1 MLKKR
6 LPRVICI
13 IVILIIGFTIELT
26 AASTYRIMA
35 ASSLQEPLNEIKEKY
50 EQEYRDYELEINYA
64 GSQVLFSQIKMGV
77 DFDLFLSANHD
88 YLKQLKKEDRIK
100 AETIFTKNE
109 LLIIINSQKNRVD
122 NLEDLMSRGYSLLIG
137 VESVPVG
144 SYTIKMIDNYVNSI
158 SKKAKK
164 DKFKSDFNSLVVSR
178 EFDVKSV
185 LNKVKLGAAD
195 AGIVYLSDY
204 NQDQDLYQV
213 KIPKKFNVEAN
224 YYMGL
229 NINSSAGSEKIYNYI
244 LSSSAQQIFLKY
256 NFKRVKK
263 HE

>member
-185 LNKVKLGAAD
+185 LN
-195 AGIVYLSDY
+195 
-204 NQDQDLYQV
+204 
-213 KIPKKFNVEAN
+213 
-224 YYMGL
+224 
-229 NINSSAGSEKIYNYI
+229 
-244 LSSSAQQIFLKY
+244 
-256 NFKRVKK
+256 
-263 HE
+263 